1 MSTTAIV
8 RFACAHAS
16 HAPITFRFSK
26 GGGLESVGKLF
37 SASLVHQSGRGSATI
52 AAASFSQLCAAY
64 TPPLIIKAVE
74 GSEADDIAVD
84 FRYISLHQPTK
95 LLPDSISVFEWNA
108 EIPAFSGD
116 KLGLDKYIAVGFGQC

>member
-8 RFACAHAS
+8 RFACARAS

-37 SASLVHQSGRGSATI
+37 SSSLSRQVGSPIDAQS
-52 AAASFSQLCAAY
+52 AAASFHLLCATY
-64 TPPLIIKAVE
+64 TPPLINKSVE
-74 GSEADDIAVD
+74 GSEADDTAVD
-84 FRYISLHQPTK
+84 FRYILNDN
-95 LLPDSISVFEWNA
+95 LISVFEWNA

-116 KLGLDKYIAVGFGQC
+116 KIGLDKYIAVGFGQC